1 MIQRIQSVYLLLVTV
16 ILAVSAFL
24 PLGYFSTDEGMSD
37 AVFKP
42 LGLALEDGTYST
54 WALFSLLML
63 GAVLALITI
72 FLFKNRPMQ
81 IRISIFNSILIIG
94 YCAALI
100 YFIFKLQ
107 NTFDI
112 KFFMKWTICLP
123 IVALILNYL
132 AIRGIGKDEVLVRS
146 YDRIR

>member
-1 MIQRIQSVYLLLVTV
+1 
-16 ILAVSAFL
+16 
-24 PLGYFSTDEGMSD
+24 
-37 AVFKP
+37 
-42 LGLALEDGTYST
+42 
-54 WALFSLLML
+54 
-63 GAVLALITI
+63 
-72 FLFKNRPMQ
+72 MQ